1 MKKLFGEKKYGFT
14 LSEVTIVLSL
24 IGIIAAITIPS
35 LSYRHQQAENKVK
48 IKKAVSTFDSVL
60 QSMASENFINN
71 NSRLVSEVIGNN
83 NNCQNIRLYLKTS
96 GNGCDFRTSDGLRW
110 HFENDNNNVIWARVD
125 VAKSVQRQADND
137 QANFRS
143 NKTTAYP
150 DSAWFFATFVNTT
163 IGNTNIP
170 QLHANDIEAAK
181 AIDGLEADA
190 DCGNGT
196 ACSALTN
203 LNRFTD

>member
-35 LSYRHQQAENKVK
+35 LSYRHQQTENKVK

-71 NSRLVSEVIGNN
+71 NSRLANEVTGS
-83 NNCQNIRLYLKTS
+83 NCQNIRLYLKTS
-96 GNGCDFRTSDGLRW
+96 DNGCDFRTSDGLRW
-110 HFENDNNNVIWARVD
+110 HFENVNNAIWARVD
-125 VAKSVQRQADND
+125 VAKSVQRQADNN
-137 QANFRS
+137 QGFRS